1 MESTTS
7 VGLVPTTDELL
18 ANFRILVAWR
28 ELTGLGMVLLAAAS
42 SHAPASAFR
51 PVPLLLLGFTQI
63 IWNFFMWLI
72 ATRAARHVVPAAYA
86 QALVDL
92 AIFGLI
98 FHFTGGIESPLNVYL
113 MIHLFGTGLL
123 LSKYASIGVTI
134 LAVALMAAIR
144 ATASLAVNSAD
155 LRSRTLA
162 QWSAENRL
170 AQIRIAH
177 EWPNLG
183 RRQYD
188 CSQANV
194 ALLCREDVIQTPN
207 PLFRRVE
214 VSVFGEDGTFR
225 LARLVGFST
234 RLP

>member
-1 MESTTS
+1 MR
-7 VGLVPTTDELL
+7 
-18 ANFRILVAWR
+18 AR
-28 ELTGLGMVLLAAAS
+28 
-42 SHAPASAFR
+42 R
-51 PVPLLLLGFTQI
+51 PPL
-63 IWNFFMWLI
+63 
-72 ATRAARHVVPAAYA
+72 RAARPSAGRQDVRRARG
-86 QALVDL
+86 
-92 AIFGLI
+92 FTLI
-98 FHFTGGIESPLNVYL
+98 EVLIA
-113 MIHLFGTGLL
+113 M
-123 LSKYASIGVTI
+123 TI
-134 LAVALMAAIR
+134 AAVALMAAIR
-144 ATASLAVNSAD
+144 ATASLAVSSAD

-177 EWPNLG
+177 EWPNAG

-194 ALLCREDVIQTPN
+194 VMVCREDVIQTPN

-214 VSVFGEDGTFR
+214 VSVFNEDGTFR